1 MLTPRSRQTDL
12 SLEDTTGLGRRGLV
26 AVDGL
31 EAGDVIIR
39 AQGAAVE
46 DVAGA
51 LAVVAHGEALGVRAG
66 EVRPAGG
73 DERGGLARDG
83 AGRVLVEAD
92 PQLGGADVGARAG
105 DEAAAQVV
113 VVVDDLVDDE
123 GGQVVPVGP
132 CGVGD
137 EVDGRAVLGRHGPE
151 ADLLGHGRVRQLDDG
166 GGVTAVALGHDG
178 GEAGGHEE
186 ALEDGRGDAA
196 ELHSGCGCG
205 IEND

>member
-1 MLTPRSRQTDL
+1 MGL
-12 SLEDTTGLGRRGLV
+12 SLEDTTSLGRRRLV

-31 EAGDVIIR
+31 EARDVIVR

-46 DVAGA
+46 DVTGA
-51 LAVVAHGEALGVRAG
+51 LAVVAHGEALRVGAG
-66 EVRPAGG
+66 EVCPAGG

-83 AGRVLVEAD
+83 ASCVLVEAD
-92 PQLGGADVGARAG
+92 PQLGGADVGAGAG
-105 DEAAAQVV
+105 DEAAPQVV
-113 VVVDDLVDDE
+113 VVVDDLVDHE
-123 GGQVVPVGP
+123 GGQVVSVGP

-137 EVDGRAVLGRHGPE
+137 EVDGRAVLRCRRPK
-151 ADLLGHGRVRQLDDG
+151 ADLLGHGRVGQLDEG
-166 GGVTAVALGHDG
+166 GGVAAVALGHDG

-196 ELHSGCGCG
+196 ELHFECGCG